1 MTANA
6 KAHSASRIAG
16 AHSPKAGARRNSVAW
31 PLLLALVAWFTPSGV
46 PAREGREASAKPQ
59 TIRVAGIVIKW
70 LRGDKAANFR
80 RIEPLI
86 REAASHGARIVCTTE
101 CFLDGYAIA
110 DKTIPLEQ
118 YRALG
123 EPIPQGEYFR
133 KLSGLAKELNIF
145 LIAGMLEAE
154 GERRFNTAVL
164 IGPRGEPVGKYRKQR
179 LEHEAVRNTAGTES
193 SVFEMPFGRL
203 GVMICADRRFPDVV
217 KGFCERGA
225 DFLICPSGGMFGPE
239 KNDRLLQA
247 RSKEN
252 HKFIVFVHPAEFL
265 VTGPDGTILE
275 RTILGEKLLITL
287 DQVGTAA
294 DSQRV
299 FYFDVPLARPGD
311 SQQPPPREGERPRV
325 P

>member
-1 MTANA
+1 MIASA
-6 KAHSASRIAG
+6 KANSLSSIPG
-16 AHSPKAGARRNSVAW
+16 AHSSKAGACRNPVAW
-31 PLLLALVAWFTPSGV
+31 PLLLALAALFSPSGG
-46 PAREGREASAKPQ
+46 AAQEGRAAPAKPQ
-59 TIRVAGIVIKW
+59 TVRVAGIVLKW
-70 LRGDKAANFR
+70 LRGDKAANYR

-86 REAASHGARIVCTTE
+86 REAASRGAQIVCTTE

-133 KLSGLAKELNIF
+133 KLSGLARELNIF
-145 LIAGMLEAE
+145 LIAGMLEAD
-154 GERRFNTAVL
+154 GERRFNTTVL
-164 IGPRGEPVGKYRKQR
+164 ISPRGELVGKYHKQR
-179 LEHEAVRNTAGTES
+179 LEHEAVRNTAGNDS
-193 SVFEMPFGRL
+193 SVLETPFGRL

-225 DFLICPSGGMFGPE
+225 EFLICPSGGMFGPE
-239 KNDRLLQA
+239 KNDPLLQA

-252 HKFIVFVHPAEFL
+252 RKFIVFVHPAEFL

-275 RTILGEKLLITL
+275 RTVLGDKLLITPE
-287 DQVGTAA
+287 QVGTAA

-299 FYFDVPLARPGD
+299 FYFDVPLARRAD
-311 SQQPPPREGERPRV
+311 SHAP
-325 P
+325 

>member
-1 MTANA
+1 MIATATAN
-6 KAHSASRIAG
+6 SPFRIPESHPATVG
-16 AHSPKAGARRNSVAW
+16 VLRNPVA
-31 PLLLALVAWFTPSGV
+31 LVLFLALAALFSPSGG
-46 PAREGREASAKPQ
+46 AAQEGRQAAAQPQ
-59 TIRVAGIVIKW
+59 TVRVAGIVLKW
-70 LRGDKAANFR
+70 LRGDKAANYL

-86 REAASHGARIVCTTE
+86 REAASHGAEIVCTTE

-110 DKTIPLEQ
+110 DKTIPLER

-133 KLSGLAKELNIF
+133 KLSELAKELNIF
-145 LIAGMLEAE
+145 LVAGMLEAD

-164 IGPRGEPVGKYRKQR
+164 IGPRGELAGKYHKQR

-193 SVFEMPFGRL
+193 SVIETPFGRL
-203 GVMICADRRFPDVV
+203 GVMICADRRFPGVV

-225 DFLICPSGGMFGPE
+225 QFLICPSGGMFGPE

-252 HKFIVFVHPAEFL
+252 HKLIVFVHPAEFL

-275 RTILGEKLLITL
+275 RTVLGDKLLIAP
-287 DQVGTAA
+287 DEVGTAG

-311 SQQPPPREGERPRV
+311 SH
-325 P
+325 

>member
-1 MTANA
+1 MIPIA
-6 KAHSASRIAG
+6 KANPPSRIPR
-16 AHSPKAGARRNSVAW
+16 AHTSKAAACRNSVPW
-31 PLLLALVAWFTPSGV
+31 PLLLALAALFSPSGS
-46 PAREGREASAKPQ
+46 AAQEGREASAKPQ
-59 TIRVAGIVIKW
+59 SVRVAGIVLKW
-70 LRGDKAANFR
+70 LRGDKAANYR

-86 REAASHGARIVCTTE
+86 REAASRGAQIVCTTE

-123 EPIPQGEYFR
+123 EPIPQGAYFR
-133 KLSGLAKELNIF
+133 KLSGLARELNIF
-145 LIAGMLEAE
+145 LIAGMLEAD

-164 IGPRGEPVGKYRKQR
+164 IGPRGELIGKYHKQR

-193 SVFEMPFGRL
+193 SVIETPFGRL

-217 KGFCERGA
+217 KGFSERGA
-225 DFLICPSGGMFGPE
+225 EFLICPSGGMFGPE
-239 KNDRLLQA
+239 KNDHLLQA

-252 HKFIVFVHPAEFL
+252 RKFIVFVHPAEFL

-275 RTILGEKLLITL
+275 RTVLGEKLLITP

-299 FYFDVPLARPGD
+299 FYFDVPLARRGD
-311 SQQPPPREGERPRV
+311 SQAP
-325 P
+325 